1 MGIVKLEI
9 MTDRPIDRRRQTD
22 MTHTEVLERKTS
34 AVNSVL
40 KGNYDKN
47 YMTSRQTNRPTDIR
61 TDQTPISKKLLIYE
75 IA

>member
-9 MTDRPIDRRRQTD
+9 MTDQWTDRPIDRRRQTD

-61 TDQTPISKKLLIYE
+61 TDQ
-75 IA
+75 A